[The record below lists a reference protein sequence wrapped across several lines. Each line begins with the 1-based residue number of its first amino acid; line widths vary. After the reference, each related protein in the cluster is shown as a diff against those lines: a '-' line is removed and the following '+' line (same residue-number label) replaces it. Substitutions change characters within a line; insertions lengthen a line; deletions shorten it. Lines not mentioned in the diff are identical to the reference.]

1 MAEKRNISKRYP
13 KRLQLRFGQEG
24 HLHMAFTEDISD
36 TGLFIKTTRTYPP
49 NTNLD
54 IKLLTGDDKEV
65 NIKGTV
71 MWAKKVPVSIVH
83 ITKKAGMGIKIAQI
97 SAGEDVY
104 KKLLI

>member
-1 MAEKRNISKRYP
+1 MPEKRNISKRYS

-54 IKLLTGDDKEV
+54 IKLLAGDDSV
-65 NIKGTV
+65 INIKGTV
-71 MWAKKVPVSIVH
+71 MWAKKVPMSIIHV
-83 ITKKAGMGIKIAQI
+83 TKKAGMGIKIAQI
-97 SAGEDVY
+97 SAGEEIY
-104 KKLLI
+104 KNLLS